1 MSADRPAAGS
11 VPPGLGASLRAR
23 REAAGLSA
31 RALAQAAG
39 VSPSLISQIER
50 EKASPSV
57 ASLYA
62 IAQALG
68 VSLDGL
74 LAGELA
80 PPPAPRPAP
89 RVGIPRAQRDRPD
102 RDGARPG
109 SSGPVLRAADRPA
122 ISLAT
127 GVSWERLTA
136 GEDPEVE
143 FLEMTYD
150 VGGTSCREDTLM
162 RHRGREYLVVIEGR
176 LAIAVGDDVHEL
188 APGDSLVFD
197 AAQPHRLWAVG
208 AQPVRVVTAVV
219 GRSPGGAGA

>member
-1 MSADRPAAGS
+1 MSPERPPAGS
-11 VPPGLGASLRAR
+11 VPPGLGPSLRAR

-50 EKASPSV
+50 ERASPSV

-62 IAQALG
+62 IARALG

-74 LAGELA
+74 LAGELTA
-80 PPPAPRPAP
+80 PAPA
-89 RVGIPRAQRDRPD
+89 RVSVPRAQRDGAARERP
-102 RDGARPG
+102 P

-143 FLEMTYD
+143 FLEMTYE

-176 LAIAVGDDVHEL
+176 LAIAIGDEVHEL
-188 APGDSLVFD
+188 DPGDALVFD
-197 AAQPHRLWAVG
+197 AGRPHRLWTVG
-208 AQPVRVVTAVV
+208 STPVRVVTAVV
-219 GRSPGGAGA
+219 GRSGADQA